1 MGFIPGE
8 LRAGPRSSAAAPSP
22 LTLPALPTVQPCPW
36 LLCVCNLLHLCQPGT
51 VSLPHLC
58 QPGTL
63 SLPPERRDNAAALA
77 HDPRSRCRQ
86 GKARFP
92 LILGWAVRQEE
103 VEEAEASAGA
113 GSCRRGGCDAAVG
126 GMQGCCEERGGCR
139 AIHPALR
146 SGLLLPPFAASARAP
161 RALPAA
167 CSLPARPAPLQPA
180 LVPSGMLSN
189 LCPICL
195 PGAGANSPG
204 SPSPGNPPQ
213 SPRGHSRTRP
223 LPHPAGQGPLAS
235 WSPKAP
241 DLPLPCAAAPQRKG
255 NTGTQ
260 LLEAAFPMGPPSQ
273 SPVLLVHLGNCADK
287 RRQKQL
293 VALVTAGG
301 SAFLW
306 KHQSRDKNN
315 PRQCRGAVCPCLRPG
330 PSPCPCLSSELL
342 F

>member
-1 MGFIPGE
+1 MPGNPSCAA
-8 LRAGPRSSAAAPSP
+8 LRPPPPAVRWLSPSSSGSARCLLPPSP
-22 LTLPALPTVQPCPW
+22 PSSPPAS
-36 LLCVCNLLHLCQPGT
+36 PGAHGDAFKP
-51 VSLPHLC
+51 LPHLSAWSRSQFPC
-58 QPGTL
+58 
-63 SLPPERRDNAAALA
+63 LA
-77 HDPRSRCRQ
+77 
-86 GKARFP
+86 
-92 LILGWAVRQEE
+92 
-103 VEEAEASAGA
+103 
-113 GSCRRGGCDAAVG
+113 
-126 GMQGCCEERGGCR
+126 
-139 AIHPALR
+139 
-146 SGLLLPPFAASARAP
+146 
-161 RALPAA
+161 
-167 CSLPARPAPLQPA
+167 
-180 LVPSGMLSN
+180 VPWEPTHG
-189 LCPICL
+189 
-195 PGAGANSPG
+195 
-204 SPSPGNPPQ
+204 
-213 SPRGHSRTRP
+213 PRGHSRTRP

-255 NTGTQ
+255 NTGTR

-306 KHQSRDKNN
+306 KHQSRDRNN